1 MRQEE
6 GAYSRWEGGWFFDML
21 AKRVGAYPRE
31 DAY

>member
-6 GAYSRWEGGWFFDML
+6 GAYSRWEEGWSFDML
-21 AKRVGAYPRE
+21 AKGVGAYPRE